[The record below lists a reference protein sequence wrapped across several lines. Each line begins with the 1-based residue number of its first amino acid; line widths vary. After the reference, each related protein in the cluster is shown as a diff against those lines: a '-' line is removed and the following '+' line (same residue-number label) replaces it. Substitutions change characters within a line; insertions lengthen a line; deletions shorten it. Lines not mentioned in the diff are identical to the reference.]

1 MQANKEVNKLYYSI
15 GEVSEMT
22 GLKQYVLRYWESEF
36 SQLKPSKNSAGN
48 RNYRKADIDLINEI
62 KGLLYDR
69 RYTIKGAKQH
79 LKDKAKQAP
88 KTGGEDNN
96 NQIRAIKE
104 KVIKLTAADLK
115 TLKRIKSG
123 LDDLLNLIDDLK

>member
-1 MQANKEVNKLYYSI
+1 MQANKEVKKLYYSI

-36 SQLKPSKNSAGN
+36 SQLNPSKNSAGN
-48 RNYRKADIDLINEI
+48 RNYRKSDIDLINEI
-62 KGLLYDR
+62 KELLYDR
-69 RYTIKGAKQH
+69 RFTIKGAKQH
-79 LKDKAKQAP
+79 LKDKTKQP
-88 KTGGEDNN
+88 ITENVEQVKS
-96 NQIRAIKE
+96 IKE

-123 LDDLLNLIDDLK
+123 LQDMLQLIDSLK